1 LNETDKIKNSLEDRK
16 IGEATIDVASNN
28 IAKRIINQVKQELE
42 A

>member
-1 LNETDKIKNSLEDRK
+1 LNETEEIKSSLEDRK
-16 IGEATIDVASNN
+16 IGEATIDATSNN